1 VHEFWAFC
9 VGVVFAECF
18 NFGPLDFGAVLVEEP
33 AFGLRSFAFF
43 ADETGFPA
51 LRINT
56 DVFGD
61 VSIGTIGLLFD

>member
-1 VHEFWAFC
+1 VHEFWAFG

-18 NFGPLDFGAVLVEEP
+18 NFRPLDFGAIFVEEP
-33 AFGLRSFAFF
+33 AFRLRSFTFF

>member
-1 VHEFWAFC
+1 VHELWAFG
-9 VGVVFAECF
+9 VAVVFAECF
-18 NFGPLDFGAVLVEEP
+18 DFGPLDFGAVFMEEP
-33 AFGLRSFAFF
+33 TFGLRIFTFF
-43 ADETGFPA
+43 TDETGFPA